1 MATAV
6 QDATTDKPRKP
17 QIFKYTRPEDAKA
30 GKSIVNLGTSG
41 LIRGAVQ
48 VVKNGSGDNNL
59 HIHTGMDGM
68 WMVLK
73 GEVTFYGDDDEILG
87 VFGVQRGGAAAA
99 ATRPG
104 LGRVQDAEVEAV
116 RRASPSFLPL
126 LCSPAQRE
134 NKTNETKKTK
144 LTNKTNCLS
153 EKPPTRAC

>member
-87 VFGVQRGGAAAA
+87 VFGVHEGIVMPHGNAYWFASTGDVDLEILQVVTWA
-99 ATRPG
+99 PG
-104 LGRVQDAEVEAV
+104 IKDERLDLEDQKDGVGPGKGEFFDARV
-116 RRASPSFLPL
+116 R
-126 LCSPAQRE
+126 
-134 NKTNETKKTK
+134 
-144 LTNKTNCLS
+144 
-153 EKPPTRAC
+153 